1 MKRLIV
7 FILMIFLAGQFFVS
21 AQDNRLISE
30 RLDNQGKV
38 YDKQILELSTAIQ
51 KKVAETGILANQN
64 IRALPYQTQF
74 RVGPDR
80 EKPQYFE
87 VIRHSYIRSAQF
99 GRDYVGIEEKTLRVY
114 TDGSSVSK
122 IETIVSTKN
131 YNSQEVE
138 IVTVLDPSPLTES
151 TDDMVFTHTAN
162 RRTLVDQKKMS
173 DIKNTLAQPHRNEI
187 KIQFIIPNLSTLLN
201 SIIFISESTQKS
213 FGDSDQEMLE
223 FLKRSTLY

>member
-1 MKRLIV
+1 MKRIIV
-7 FILMIFLAGQFFVS
+7 FILMIFMAGQFFTT

-30 RLDNQGKV
+30 RLDNQGKT
-38 YDKQILELSTAIQ
+38 YDKQILELNTAIQ
-51 KKVAETGILANQN
+51 KKVAETGILTNKN

-80 EKPQYFE
+80 EKPQYFDI
-87 VIRHSYIRSAQF
+87 IRHSYIRSAQF
-99 GRDYVGIEEKTLRVY
+99 GRDYVGIEEKILRVY
-114 TDGSSVSK
+114 TDGNSISK
-122 IETIVSTKN
+122 LETIVSTKN

-138 IVTVLDPSPLTES
+138 LVTVIDPSPLTES
-151 TDDMVFTHTAN
+151 TDDMIFTHTAN

-201 SIIFISESTQKS
+201 SIIFISEATQKS

>member
-1 MKRLIV
+1 MKRIIV
-7 FILMIFLAGQFFVS
+7 FILMIFMAGQFFTS

-30 RLDNQGKV
+30 RLDNQGKA
-38 YDKQILELSTAIQ
+38 YDKQILELNTAIQ
-51 KKVAETGILANQN
+51 KKVEETGILTNQN
-64 IRALPYQTQF
+64 IRVLPYQTQF
-74 RVGPDR
+74 RLGPDR

-87 VIRHSYIRSAQF
+87 IIRHSYIRSGQF

-114 TDGSSVSK
+114 TDGKSVSR

-138 IVTVLDPSPLTES
+138 TVTVLDPSPLTES
-151 TDDMVFTHTAN
+151 TDDMVFTHIAN

-173 DIKNTLAQPHRNEI
+173 DIKNTLAQPHKNEI

-201 SIIFISESTQKS
+201 SIIFISEATQKS

>member
-1 MKRLIV
+1 MKRIIV
-7 FILMIFLAGQFFVS
+7 FIFMIFMAGQFFTT

-30 RLDNQGKV
+30 RLDNQGKT

-51 KKVAETGILANQN
+51 KKVAETGILTNEH

-74 RVGPDR
+74 KVGPDR
-80 EKPQYFE
+80 DKPQYFDI
-87 VIRHSYIRSAQF
+87 IRHSYIRGAQF

-114 TDGSSVSK
+114 TDGNSISK
-122 IETIVSTKN
+122 VETIVSTKN

-151 TDDMVFTHTAN
+151 TDDMIFTHIAN

-201 SIIFISESTQKS
+201 SIIFISEVTQKS